1 MKVAILDDYQNVALG
16 LADWDRL
23 DAAATVFNGPI
34 GDEDAIAA
42 ALAEFDV
49 IVCMRERTPMPGSL
63 INRLTNLKLL
73 ITTGMRNR
81 SFDLD
86 AARAR
91 GVTVCGTQGGGS
103 PTSELTWALIL
114 GLMKNLPKD
123 DRSMRNGE
131 WQPHLGL
138 DLMGKTLGLLGLGK
152 LGEAVAK
159 VGVAFGMD
167 VIAWS
172 QNLTDER
179 AAEAG
184 ARRVEKDEL
193 FANADVLSIHLILR
207 DRSRGLVGARELGLM
222 KPDSFLVN
230 TSRGPIVDEDALLDA
245 LTNKRIGGAG
255 IDVFGVEPLPADHP
269 IRSLDNTVL
278 TPHMGYVTRDN
289 LAAGY
294 SQAVENI
301 EAFVKGAPMRVLM

>member
-1 MKVAILDDYQNVALG
+1 MKIAILDDYQNVSLG
-16 LADWDRL
+16 MADWSRL
-23 DAAATVFNGPI
+23 DATTTVFNGPI

-42 ALAEFDV
+42 ALVDFDV
-49 IVCMRERTPMPGSL
+49 IVCMRERTPMPASL
-63 INRLTNLKLL
+63 IDRLTNLKLL

-81 SFDLD
+81 SFDMD
-86 AARAR
+86 AAKAR

-114 GLMKNLPKD
+114 GLMKKLPQD
-123 DRSMRNGE
+123 DRSMRDGE
-131 WQPHLGL
+131 WQPNLGI
-138 DLMGKTLGLLGLGK
+138 DLMGRTLGLLGLGK
-152 LGEAVAK
+152 LGENVAK
-159 VGVAFGMD
+159 VGLAFGMD

-179 AAEAG
+179 AADVG

-193 FANADVLSIHLILR
+193 FATADVISIHLVLS

-222 KPDSFLVN
+222 KPDSYLVN

-245 LTNKRIGGAG
+245 LTNKRIAGAG
-255 IDVFGVEPLPADHP
+255 IDVYGVEPLPADHP
-269 IRSLDNTVL
+269 IRSQDNTVL

-289 LAAGY
+289 LANGY

-301 EAFVKGAPMRVLM
+301 EAFAKGAPVRVMT

>member
-1 MKVAILDDYQNVALG
+1 MKIAILDDYQNVALD
-16 LADWDRL
+16 LADWGRL
-23 DAAATVFNGPI
+23 DAATTVFNGPI

-42 ALAEFDV
+42 ALADFEV

-86 AARAR
+86 AAKAR

-193 FANADVLSIHLILR
+193 FATADVISIHLVLS

-222 KPDSFLVN
+222 KPDSF
-230 TSRGPIVDEDALLDA
+230 
-245 LTNKRIGGAG
+245 
-255 IDVFGVEPLPADHP
+255 
-269 IRSLDNTVL
+269 
-278 TPHMGYVTRDN
+278 
-289 LAAGY
+289 
-294 SQAVENI
+294 
-301 EAFVKGAPMRVLM
+301 